1 MNQISNH
8 NHFWFSKID
17 FLVSSNAHVMPNVP
31 LPFIFRGRHNYP
43 TSPPPFTWR
52 QTPEKSEFLA
62 WNFGPVQDFTNL
74 ETIKSSLQSKVS
86 VVWQNFNF
94 LWCSIMDHDWQTL
107 FEFSFLTFLFLC
119 IGWINYLLCF
129 ICDQFFLF
137 YTFS

>member
-1 MNQISNH
+1 MSHFVRKCHNESNH
-8 NHFWFSKID
+8 NHCWFSKID
-17 FLVSSNAHVMPNVP
+17 FLVSSNVHVMPNVP

-52 QTPEKSEFLA
+52 QTSEKSEFLA

-94 LWCSIMDHDWQTL
+94 LVMLYHWPW
-107 FEFSFLTFLFLC
+107 LTNLV
-119 IGWINYLLCF
+119 WV
-129 ICDQFFLF
+129 FFPNAFAFMRWLN
-137 YTFS
+137 